1 MKTSHR
7 LIFFL
12 NAFSTGLV
20 AAVLSLIYLA
30 HGADIQILSIF
41 ISIFAVSTILLEL
54 PSGILADLFGRKR
67 CFFWLHFVLQRAIFC

>member
-30 HGADIQILSIF
+30 HGADIQSLIHIHQHLCSQHDP
-41 ISIFAVSTILLEL
+41 A
-54 PSGILADLFGRKR
+54 
-67 CFFWLHFVLQRAIFC
+67 